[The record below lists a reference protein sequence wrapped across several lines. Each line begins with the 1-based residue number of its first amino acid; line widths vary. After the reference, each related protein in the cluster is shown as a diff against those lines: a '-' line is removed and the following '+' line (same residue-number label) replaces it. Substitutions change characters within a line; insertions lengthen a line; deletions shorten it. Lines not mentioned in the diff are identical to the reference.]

1 MKIDNAGNAVGF
13 YPTQAKSAKRIT
25 DADTDSDLSGVDA
38 APSENVAINPMAT
51 QLSAVSLQM
60 GDQPSFDAAK
70 VEAIKSAIASGN
82 FQINPNN
89 IADGLISSTKE
100 LLAG

>member
-38 APSENVAINPMAT
+38 APSENV
-51 QLSAVSLQM
+51 VSLQM